1 MNAISSLRPVYQM
14 PPGVYALRRSLSAF
28 RTPDYDA
35 ELWRMDQRLL
45 TNLEGI
51 LADLRAYGDAQA
63 LETLTISEIW
73 ELPLAFTQRMR
84 LLELLW
90 RVGH

>member
-14 PPGVYALRRSLSAF
+14 PPAVYALRRNLAAF

-51 LADLRAYGDAQA
+51 LADLRADGDAQA

-73 ELPLAFTQRMR
+73 ELPLAFNQRMR